1 MKKIW
6 TLAIAPVA
14 LGLIAS
20 CTDVAKPLAM
30 TNVND
35 PAPAAATENHD
46 DGHDAPRISLADAK
60 KEYDADNAVI
70 VDVRDITAYKNE
82 HIKGSLHIPITD
94 IDGKLDK
101 LPKGK
106 KIIAYC
112 S

>member
-1 MKKIW
+1 MNKIW
-6 TLAIAPVA
+6 TLAIAPIA
-14 LGLIAS
+14 LGLVVS
-20 CTDVAKPLAM
+20 CTDVAKPLAI

-35 PAPAAATENHD
+35 PAPAAATGTPD

-60 KEYDADNAVI
+60 KEYDAGNAVI

-82 HIKGSLHIPITD
+82 HIKGSLNIPITD
-94 IDGKLDK
+94 IDANVDK